1 MINNSEEYRRPGFW
15 IRFLAIWIDCLIIY
29 SVMKVFFYILLY
41 SKIYF
46 YFPFE
51 FCFFILGMFYSTVC
65 IALTGHTIGK
75 YLSGIVVCNK
85 EGSRLSFIKSVFR
98 ESVFKILSGIVLFLG
113 FLWIGF
119 SKNKMGWHDY
129 FSHSK
134 VVPSAIN
141 KRFTSFWRALSLIT
155 FLIFIS
161 NYIWNFTSV
170 IIDAKKIS
178 LSPRTVKLPFMDR
191 DPASVA
197 DVSTVDYLVFR
208 NWLDR
213 NAIDPLDYAVQ
224 IARYTPITIFGEM
237 HENRDNLSFFNKLVE
252 PLYFEAGVRVIA
264 MEVFPA
270 TMNKKAEELVNGEKY
285 DTALSMEIARSN
297 TWKIWGFK
305 EYWDVFE
312 SVWKLNHSLPKGAP
326 RMRIVGID
334 SDWDMP
340 GLSLLGATQ
349 DSKGKS
355 LFWEKFRVFSVIQDL
370 PKIIYRDE
378 IMARNIEK
386 EMIYK
391 NQKGVV
397 LIGFNHS
404 PLDFAY
410 PVLRNNKIFEV
421 KPRFG
426 VLLSKKYKDRFFQ
439 IELYQRLDLDEG
451 NIKCKNS
458 LDDFMD
464 SVMRSIGSRPVGFT
478 IKASPFEKI
487 RDSCSFYFN
496 KYPPICYGDITQ
508 GLIFLK
514 PFDEMEK
521 CTWYKGY
528 ISDEM
533 FMKYKPLYE
542 LMFKGKYKN
551 SKELNDLLF
560 REIAN

>member
-1 MINNSEEYRRPGFW
+1 MINNMEEYKKPGFW
-15 IRFLAIWIDCLIIY
+15 IRLLATWMDCLIIY
-29 SVMKVFFYILLY
+29 LVLKVFFYVLLY
-41 SKIYF
+41 SSIYF

-51 FCFFILGMFYSTVC
+51 FCFFILGMIYSIVC
-65 IALTGHTIGK
+65 IAFTGHTIGK
-75 YLSGIVVCNK
+75 YLLGIIVCNK
-85 EGSRLSFIKSVFR
+85 DGSKLLFIKSVLR
-98 ESVFKILSGIVLFLG
+98 ESVFKLVSGIVLFLG

-119 SKNKMGWHDY
+119 STNKMGWHDY
-129 FSHSK
+129 FSRSK
-134 VVPSAIN
+134 VVPSASG
-141 KRFTSFWRALSLIT
+141 KGFTSIWRPISFIT
-155 FLIFIS
+155 FLIFIG

-170 IIDAKKIS
+170 IIDARKIS
-178 LSPRTVKLPFMDR
+178 ISPQTVKLPFMSR
-191 DPASVA
+191 DPSA
-197 DVSTVDYLVFR
+197 VSDISSLEYPPFR
-208 NWLDR
+208 NWIDS
-213 NAIDPLDYAVQ
+213 NATDPMDYAIR
-224 IARYTPITIFGEM
+224 IASTTPITIFGEM
-237 HENRDNLSFFNKLVE
+237 HENRDNLLFFNRLVE
-252 PLYFEAGVRVIA
+252 PLYFKAGVRVIA

-270 TMNKKAEELVNGEKY
+270 SMNRKVEELVNGEKY
-285 DTALSMEIARSN
+285 DSVLAMEIARSN
-297 TWKIWGFK
+297 TWKMWGFK

-312 SVWKLNHSLPKGAP
+312 SVWRLNHTLPKEVP

-386 EMIYK
+386 EVIDK

-404 PLDFAY
+404 PLEFAY
-410 PVLRNNKIFEV
+410 PVVKNNKIVEV

-426 VLLSKKYKDRFFQ
+426 VLLNKKYKGRFFQ
-439 IELYQRLDLDEG
+439 IELYQRLDFNEG

-464 SVMRSIGSRPVGFT
+464 SVMKKRDNKPAGFT
-478 IKASPFEKI
+478 IMASPFEKI
-487 RDSCSFYFN
+487 RDSCSFFFN
-496 KYPPICYGDITQ
+496 KYPSICFGDITQ

-514 PFDEMEK
+514 SFDEMEK

-533 FMKYKPLYE
+533 FMRYKPLYE